1 MGKNKIRQFLIKNT
15 QGFSL
20 IEAVM
25 AMGVFAVGALTV
37 STLLISSYQNN
48 RSGNQ
53 ITQATK
59 LAETKMEELK
69 STNDI
74 SMLLDEDETNIDH
87 NGQAGGSFTRTT
99 RITNPSGGNF
109 SRQIQVTVNWTSKGR
124 NRVVVF
130 TSLTHGN
137 GI

>member
-74 SMLLDEDETNIDH
+74 SMLLDEDETN
-87 NGQAGGSFTRTT
+87 
-99 RITNPSGGNF
+99 
-109 SRQIQVTVNWTSKGR
+109 
-124 NRVVVF
+124 
-130 TSLTHGN
+130 
-137 GI
+137 

>member
-1 MGKNKIRQFLIKNT
+1 MGKNKMRQFLIKNSR
-15 QGFSL
+15 GFSL

-25 AMGVFAVGALTV
+25 AMGVFAIGALTV

-53 ITQATK
+53 ITQATM

-69 STNDI
+69 STSDI
-74 SMLLDEDETNIDH
+74 SMLVDEDEANIDQD
-87 NGQAGGSFTRTT
+87 GQAGGSFTRRS
-99 RITNPSGGNF
+99 RITNPLGGNF
-109 SRQIQVTVNWTSKGR
+109 SRQIQVTVQWTHKGR
-124 NRVVVF
+124 NREVVF
-130 TSLTHGN
+130 TSITHGN